1 VDYILAAISIALI
14 IRGFL
19 KGFIHEIA
27 GILSLLVGFFIA
39 YSYANEL
46 AAYLSGLIATEQA
59 ALIMSYVVL
68 FLVPLLIINYLA
80 KLTTSFFKA
89 ISLNFV
95 NRVLGGFLGLLKS
108 LLIILALWYLLDLLT
123 RSTNVKMAP
132 VVAESQILH
141 TVGSLMENIW

>member
-1 VDYILAAISIALI
+1 
-14 IRGFL
+14 
-19 KGFIHEIA
+19 
-27 GILSLLVGFFIA
+27 
-39 YSYANEL
+39 
-46 AAYLSGLIATEQA
+46 
-59 ALIMSYVVL
+59 
-68 FLVPLLIINYLA
+68 LVPVLIINYLA
-80 KLTTSFFKA
+80 NLTTSFFKA